1 MKMAKSKNISEEI
14 NFQSYVDEVKHG
26 NIHWKLFVNFMKDL
40 SYSDIDRL
48 RQLNTILVTELTMN
62 FSDIEKLRDLNMI
75 LLAEFKNFIQKKN
88 NFEIGDYNK
97 SNIENSQFVIDHDL
111 NDEIIEETIINN
123 EIQVSKFEENEEI
136 ENLDAFDEGENSE
149 FDQSIPNTKYLNSKI
164 EETQRDCEIQA
175 SLIKDIKG
183 KDNLE
188 SDSSNVNNSLRKSN
202 VPIFHCNICSKQY
215 GMNFYLKQHI
225 KNVHKKLKMNDI
237 DVSTIHEDVKPANLK
252 CEPCSKSFS
261 TAGTLK
267 KHIYTIHEGQKDL
280 KCELCGKLF
289 SHAGN
294 FKRHIRTVHER
305 HKDYKCEYCGKS
317 FSELGNL
324 KRHINIIHE
333 ANGDHKCES
342 CGKSFFQPSN
352 LRKHVYTVHEGHKD
366 YKCDSCYK
374 SFTDSRNLKRHI
386 HTIHEGCKNYNH
398 DSCDKSFSEA
408 GK

>member
-40 SYSDIDRL
+40 SYSDMDRL
-48 RQLNTILVTELTMN
+48 RQLNKILVTELTMN
-62 FSDIEKLRDLNMI
+62 FSDIEKLRDLNII
-75 LLAEFKNFIQKKN
+75 LLAKFKNFIQKKN
-88 NFEIGDYNK
+88 DFEIGDYNK
-97 SNIENSQFVIDHDL
+97 SNTENSQFVIDHDL
-111 NDEIIEETIINN
+111 NDERIIKETITNN
-123 EIQVSKFEENEEI
+123 EIQESKFEENEEI

-237 DVSTIHEDVKPANLK
+237 DVSTIHEDGKPANLK

-261 TAGTLK
+261 TAGSLK

-280 KCELCGKLF
+280 KCELCGALF
-289 SHAGN
+289 SAAGSL
-294 FKRHIRTVHER
+294 KKHI
-305 HKDYKCEYCGKS
+305 
-317 FSELGNL
+317 
-324 KRHINIIHE
+324 
-333 ANGDHKCES
+333 
-342 CGKSFFQPSN
+342 
-352 LRKHVYTVHEGHKD
+352 YTVHEGHKD
-366 YKCDSCYK
+366 YKC
-374 SFTDSRNLKRHI
+374 
-386 HTIHEGCKNYNH
+386 E
-398 DSCDKSFSEA
+398 SCDKSFSQA
-408 GK
+408 GHLKTHIYTVHKGLKDHKCEYCGKSFSKAFSAKRHIDKIHKD